1 MNMQDYNRVL
11 SRVHIRPQCRAE
23 LFAAAAAGN
32 QPRKRRMFRT
42 FDSMTPR
49 LVSASLCLLLFLSAG
64 ILFSGLRRHGLT
76 DPSSSL
82 TESSTGS
89 TAVQTVITSAEQTQT
104 PLTMQKTESA
114 DGSSV
119 ADTTETAVT
128 TGITDTT
135 GTAEAADTTAASNDT
150 GSTADADPEYDY
162 EGTFK
167 VSSYPWFNWV
177 GEEPDFSEMK
187 LELLVKNSDGK
198 FSSAVLPFS
207 FTVKS
212 GLYSDY
218 YTIDTSAVDS
228 TKEGSYEVRI
238 LPKAGEIM
246 TVSKDRDYRIKLT
259 DHAASFTAQY
269 HEKQTP
275 LHFSSGNGRDD
286 LVNCVLNEKCTVG
299 LYNVN
304 GSEIISCVINDPLI
318 AEIVEGDDRK
328 DYCNYKIRGLQTG
341 ETVITAET
349 ADGRTASCALEE
361 LFPDTTTDSTTVVSS
376 GETTT
381 IALSGDTEAS
391 AANTDFPQTGFSG
404 VHKAVKGTAVLL
416 MLTGVALVKKN
427 RKEDEE

>member
-1 MNMQDYNRVL
+1 MNMQDYNRVI

-32 QPRKRRMFRT
+32 QSRKRRMFRII
-42 FDSMTPR
+42 DGMMPR

-89 TAVQTVITSAEQTQT
+89 TAVQTVTTSAEQTQT
-104 PLTMQKTESA
+104 LVTVQKTESA
-114 DGSSV
+114 DGSSA

-128 TGITDTT
+128 TDTT
-135 GTAEAADTTAASNDT
+135 GTAKAADTTAATNDT
-150 GSTADADPEYDY
+150 GSTAAADPDYDY

-198 FSSAVLPFS
+198 YSATVLPFS

-212 GLYSDY
+212 GLYSGY

-259 DHAASFTAQY
+259 DHAATFTAQY
-269 HEKQTP
+269 HEKQML
-275 LHFSSGNGRDD
+275 LHFSSGNGRND
-286 LVNCVLNEKCTVG
+286 LVNCQLNEKCTVG

-304 GSEIISCVINDPLI
+304 GSEIISCVINDPSI
-318 AEIVEGDDRK
+318 AEIVEADDRN

-349 ADGRTASCALEE
+349 ADGRTASCVIRVAPFEE
-361 LFPDTTTDSTTVVSS
+361 LFPGTTT
-376 GETTT
+376 G
-381 IALSGDTEAS
+381 
-391 AANTDFPQTGFSG
+391 
-404 VHKAVKGTAVLL
+404 
-416 MLTGVALVKKN
+416 
-427 RKEDEE
+427 